1 MTDAAPANSALAVGA
16 RIRIPDGVHGAGRM
30 GKVVGQQMF
39 VGQWWC
45 PVLWDGDD
53 DPECHKSSCL
63 EAAGPPGRFI
73 AVNADSRQLV
83 DLDTIGEAAVA
94 AMELL
99 LSPDGGAWSGNRI
112 VFARDGDLHWQ
123 ATHDIGWEDMT
134 ATVLSELGGR
144 A

>member
-1 MTDAAPANSALAVGA
+1 MTTPANPDLVVGA
-16 RIRIPDGVHGAGRM
+16 RIRIPDGAHGAGRM
-30 GKVVGQQMF
+30 GKVVGQQML
-39 VGQWWC
+39 VEQWWC

-63 EAAGPPGRFI
+63 EVAAPPGRLL
-73 AVNADSRQLV
+73 AVNADGRQLV
-83 DLDTIGEAAVA
+83 DLDAIGDAAVA

-112 VFARDGDLHWQ
+112 VFTRDGELHWQ
-123 ATHDIGWEDMT
+123 ATHDIGWDDMT
-134 ATVLSELGGR
+134 ATVLSELEGR